1 MTKLWNENSTSIP
14 KLRTGIEGF
23 DVISHGGVPLNRTTL
38 LAGTAGSG
46 KTVFAFQFL
55 IEGINVGEPGVFVTL
70 EDPVGELRENMRG
83 FWDVAAYEQAGQWAF
98 VDASP
103 DPGEQMMVSG
113 QYDLGGLMARIDAA
127 VQRVQAKR
135 VVVDSTGALFTQLPD
150 NATLRAELYRLNAM
164 LKSLG
169 TTSLLTTERKE
180 DYGDVSR
187 YGVEEF
193 VVDNVVI
200 LRNSLLDEKRH
211 RTIEVL
217 KFRGA
222 YHQKGEYPF
231 SIDPR
236 HGVVVLPLSAIELK
250 QRSSNVRV
258 TSGISELDTMCGGGF
273 FRDSIILVSGATGTG
288 KTLMVTQF
296 IGASLDSE
304 ERTILFAFEE
314 SRDQLMRNAQS
325 WGVDFEKLERDGR
338 LLIIAEYPHAH
349 GLEDHLLRIR
359 RVIEDF
365 KPHRVAVDSLSALER
380 MSSVPGFREFVT
392 GLTSFIKLHEIVG
405 LFTSS
410 TPTLA
415 GGTSITEAHISTI
428 TDSII
433 LLRYVELYGDMRRGI
448 TVLKMRGSPHD
459 KEIREFTIDGDGM
472 HIGRPFRNVHGILTG
487 NLVHVSS
494 DEMERVGTMFS
505 SNPEH
510 S

>member
-1 MTKLWNENSTSIP
+1 MTSYWNENDTSIP
-14 KLRTGIEGF
+14 KLATGIQGL
-23 DVISHGGVPLNRTTL
+23 DVISQGGLPRSRTTL
-38 LAGTAGSG
+38 VAGTAGSG
-46 KTVFAFQFL
+46 KTIFGTQFL
-55 IEGINVGEPGVFVTL
+55 IQGIHAGENGVFVSL
-70 EDPVGELRENMRG
+70 EDPVEELRDNMGG
-83 FWDVAAYEQAGQWAF
+83 FWDLRSFEEAGKLAF
-98 VDASP
+98 VDGSP
-103 DPGEQMMVSG
+103 DPAEQMMVSG
-113 QYDLGGLMARIDAA
+113 QYDLGGLMARIEAA
-127 VQRVQAKR
+127 IRRVGAQRV
-135 VVVDSTGALFTQLPD
+135 VIDSTGALFTQLPD
-150 NATLRAELYRLNAM
+150 NATLRVELYRMTAL

-169 TTSLLTTERKE
+169 VTALLTTERKE

-193 VVDNVVI
+193 VVDNVII
-200 LRNSLLDEKRH
+200 LRNALIEEKRH
-211 RTIEVL
+211 RTIEIL

-236 HGVVVLPLSAIELK
+236 YAFVVLPLSAIELK

-258 TSGISELDTMCGGGF
+258 TSGNGDLDSMCGGGF

-296 IGASLDSE
+296 IGATQQNDE
-304 ERTILFAFEE
+304 KTVLFAFEE
-314 SRDQLMRNAQS
+314 SRDQLMRNANS
-325 WGVDFEKLERDGR
+325 WGVDFEQLERDGK
-338 LLIIAEYPHAH
+338 LLIISEYPHAY

-359 RVIEDF
+359 RVIEEYQ
-365 KPHRVAVDSLSALER
+365 PNRVAVDSLSALER
-380 MSSVPGFREFVT
+380 MSTIQGFREFVT

-415 GGTSITEAHISTI
+415 GGTSITESHISTI

-433 LLRYVELYGDMRRGI
+433 LLRYVELYGDMRRGV

-472 HIGRPFRNVHGILTG
+472 HIGRPFRNVSGILTG
-487 NLVHVSS
+487 NLIHVSG
-494 DEMERVGTMFS
+494 DEMERIGTMFS
-505 SNPEH
+505 SEAKE
-510 S
+510 